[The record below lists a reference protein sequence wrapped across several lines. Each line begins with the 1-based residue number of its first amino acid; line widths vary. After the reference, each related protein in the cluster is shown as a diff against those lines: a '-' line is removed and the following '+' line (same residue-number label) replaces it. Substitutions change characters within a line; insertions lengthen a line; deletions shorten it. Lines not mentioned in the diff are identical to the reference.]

1 MIHIEFGPSTIV
13 GIGLAIVGILL
24 YILRTKR
31 PGISRDYDLFFSS
44 IGLLCGGILMFQ
56 GWRLDPI
63 LLLCQLLSS
72 GTAIFFIAES
82 VWLRNRKIPKENYL
96 ALNPQSILYQK
107 KSNQMNL
114 FSFIKTKVFYK
125 KQKIVSIMNTH
136 TYWNTIYKIHPID
149 YIYESKHY
157 IKMNPIN

>member
-96 ALNPQSILYQK
+96 ALNPQSILYQN
-107 KSNQMNL
+107 KSNQMNF
-114 FSFIKTKVFYK
+114 FSFIKNKVFYK
-125 KQKIVSIMNTH
+125 KQKIVSH